1 MAIVIKNFDS
11 YGMEYW
17 SFQDDHAFAS
27 IRCNDGTVMVGD
39 LKFEDGYPL
48 SHNSYTN
55 NIIRMHFH
63 ILHLN
68 DVITF
73 LRYEKPLQ
81 LWFDDVKNGGRI
93 QSISH
98 EPVGEQE

>member
-1 MAIVIKNFDS
+1 MAIIIKNFDS
-11 YGMEYW
+11 YGMQYW
-17 SFQDDHAFAS
+17 SLQDDHAIAS
-27 IRCNDGTVMVGD
+27 IRCNDGTVMIGY
-39 LKFEDGYPL
+39 LKFEDVYPL

-55 NIIRMHFH
+55 NIIMMNFH
-63 ILHLN
+63 ISYLN

>member
-1 MAIVIKNFDS
+1 
-11 YGMEYW
+11 MEYW
-17 SFQDDHAFAS
+17 SLQDDHAIAS
-27 IRCNDGTVMVGD
+27 IRCNDGTVIVGY
-39 LKFEDGYPL
+39 LKFEDVYPL

-55 NIIRMHFH
+55 NIVMMSFH
-63 ILHLN
+63 ISHLN

-73 LRYEKPLQ
+73 LRNEKPLQ

>member
-1 MAIVIKNFDS
+1 MAIIIKNFDS

-17 SFQDDHAFAS
+17 SFQDDHANAS
-27 IRCNDGTVMVGD
+27 IRCNDGTLMVGY
-39 LKFEDGYPL
+39 LKFEDFYPL

-55 NIIRMHFH
+55 NVIRMHFH
-63 ILHLN
+63 ISYFN
-68 DVITF
+68 DVITL

-93 QSISH
+93 QTISH

>member
-1 MAIVIKNFDS
+1 
-11 YGMEYW
+11 MEYW
-17 SFQDDHAFAS
+17 SLQDDHAIAS
-27 IRCNDGTVMVGD
+27 IRCNDGTVIVGY
-39 LKFEDGYPL
+39 LKFEDVYPL

-55 NIIRMHFH
+55 NIVMMSFH
-63 ILHLN
+63 ISHLN

-73 LRYEKPLQ
+73 LRNEKPLQ

-98 EPVGEQE
+98 GPVGELE

>member
-1 MAIVIKNFDS
+1 MAIIIKNFDS
-11 YGMEYW
+11 YGMQYW
-17 SFQDDHAFAS
+17 SLQDDHAIAS
-27 IRCNDGTVMVGD
+27 IRCNDGTVMIGY
-39 LKFEDGYPL
+39 LKFEDVYPL

-55 NIIRMHFH
+55 NIIMMNFH
-63 ILHLN
+63 ISYLN

-93 QSISH
+93 QTISH